1 MVWRIWWLQFVY
13 DFEWIN
19 DFSAA
24 RNYSFSKATKDY
36 QMWLDADD
44 IITEENKEKIL
55 NLKEILDSSFDIVT
69 FKYNTHFDKDNNPIL
84 TSTRY
89 TDRWKLNLFYISSI
103 KTYLCMYSS

>member
-1 MVWRIWWLQFVY
+1 
-13 DFEWIN
+13 
-19 DFSAA
+19 
-24 RNYSFSKATKDY
+24 
-36 QMWLDADD
+36 MWLDADD

-89 TDRWKLNLFYISSI
+89 TDR
-103 KTYLCMYSS
+103 